1 MPVALRVR
9 PVTTDMDREL
19 SVVVAAVPMVPSA
32 ATTVAVATVL
42 PDFGMPVVRGF
53 FPDDFQE
60 KAQTD
65 IEDKL
70 AVFCDEHIAS
80 KIGAHSVVGVG
91 NVYEEILKLADEI
104 ACDLIVMASHRP
116 ELKDY
121 LLGPNAARVARHAN
135 CSVWVVWD

>member
-1 MPVALRVR
+1 MEEGVVDGGRIRQGFRGRPSRGDGVAGLR
-9 PVTTDMDREL
+9 D
-19 SVVVAAVPMVPSA
+19 A
-32 ATTVAVATVL
+32 
-42 PDFGMPVVRGF
+42 RGSGV

-80 KIGAHSVVGVG
+80 KIGAHSVVRVG

-104 ACDLIVMASHRP
+104 SCDLIVMASHRP

-121 LLGPNAARVARHAN
+121 LLGPNAARVVRHAN
-135 CSVWVVWD
+135 CSVLVVWD

>member
-1 MPVALRVR
+1 MS
-9 PVTTDMDREL
+9 T
-19 SVVVAAVPMVPSA
+19 AVEYAKVFGA
-32 ATTVAVATVL
+32 DLHVATVL
-42 PDFGMPVVRGF
+42 PDFGMPVVRRF

-65 IEDKL
+65 FEDKL

-80 KIGAHSVVGVG
+80 KIGAHSVVRVG

-104 ACDLIVMASHRP
+104 AFDLIVMASHRP

-121 LLGPNAARVARHAN
+121 LLGPNAARVVPHAN
-135 CSVWVVWD
+135 CSVRVVWD